1 MAATDTQILFNV
13 FKLFSANE
21 IRDLFLIAPSSV
33 RQFAAGKNLPVHIV
47 GGLYTCNFETF
58 EISFAFEFQNE
69 YRTGFNCEPPIEPL
83 FINDSLVI
91 VIGGDEN
98 ALPVSFSVK

>member
-1 MAATDTQILFNV
+1 MCG
-13 FKLFSANE
+13 E
-21 IRDLFLIAPSSV
+21 
-33 RQFAAGKNLPVHIV
+33 NLPVHIV
-47 GGLYTCNFETF
+47 GGLYTWNFETF

-69 YRTGFNCEPPIEPL
+69 YRTGLVCKPPIEL
-83 FINDSLVI
+83 LLINDSLVI